1 MEIRNG
7 SRDSNNAS
15 GSEEPINGARANS
28 ASDNS
33 PSPPPENPTIAQVLD
48 NQTQMMT
55 MMMQQM
61 QQQYHQVLQ
70 QVQQQAQQ
78 QQQNLQF
85 GPPPPQSKLLEF
97 LRVKPPT
104 FSSTTNPI
112 EAHDWLHAIEKK
124 LNLLQCNEQE
134 KVAFATHQLQGPAS
148 IWWDNYMVTRPT
160 GAEVTWTEFCHS
172 FNKAQ
177 VPEGIVAQKKREFRL
192 LCKSGHGTDCVTS
205 S

>member
-1 MEIRNG
+1 MVKTRNG
-7 SRDSNNAS
+7 SRDSSNVS
-15 GSEEPINGARANS
+15 GSEEQISGARANS

-48 NQTQMMT
+48 NQTQMMS

-85 GPPPPQSKLLEF
+85 GLPPPQSKLLEF
-97 LRVKPPT
+97 LHVKLPT

-112 EAHDWLHAIEKK
+112 ETNDWLHAIEKK
-124 LNLLQCNEQE
+124 LNLLQCNDQE
-134 KVAFATHQLQGPAS
+134 KVAFATH
-148 IWWDNYMVTRPT
+148 
-160 GAEVTWTEFCHS
+160 
-172 FNKAQ
+172 
-177 VPEGIVAQKKREFRL
+177 
-192 LCKSGHGTDCVTS
+192 
-205 S
+205 

>member
-1 MEIRNG
+1 METRNG

-15 GSEEPINGARANS
+15 GSEEPINGARANG

-70 QVQQQAQQ
+70 QVQQQAQL

-112 EAHDWLHAIEKK
+112 EAHD
-124 LNLLQCNEQE
+124 
-134 KVAFATHQLQGPAS
+134 
-148 IWWDNYMVTRPT
+148 
-160 GAEVTWTEFCHS
+160 
-172 FNKAQ
+172 
-177 VPEGIVAQKKREFRL
+177 
-192 LCKSGHGTDCVTS
+192 
-205 S
+205 